1 MERQRSKDVFLVI
14 IQLQFWL
21 GLPKFVP
28 GALRFVS

>member
-1 MERQRSKDVFLVI
+1 MERRRGKNNVLVI